1 MSYPRNRAA
10 NTCQIAIL
18 QVGGVEPPE
27 IAIPRC
33 EYIIAGQIFEIHA
46 SNLAC
51 ACIWDLGGA
60 VALSFSLCR
69 VLSAGPCRG
78 APLEQISIAE
88 PLAKNGETCLSPQ
101 AWEHVQNYVAW
112 PGLFVMIVMASQK
125 TE

>member
-69 VLSAGPCRG
+69 VRLGLVEVPLWSRSPLLS
-78 APLEQISIAE
+78 L
-88 PLAKNGETCLSPQ
+88 
-101 AWEHVQNYVAW
+101 
-112 PGLFVMIVMASQK
+112 
-125 TE
+125 